1 MESVSGK
8 ENSPGRKPG
17 RTDPEGEIFEGHRDY
32 LDIHIAADGCEYLCC
47 APAEELQVKEAYSR
61 EGDCCLYTGK
71 PKVRFLMGKGDFAIC
86 FPEDAHMP
94 KISTGKPEYVRKA
107 VIKVRLRQEAE

>member
-1 MESVSGK
+1 M
-8 ENSPGRKPG
+8 
-17 RTDPEGEIFEGHRDY
+17 
-32 LDIHIAADGCEYLCC
+32 
-47 APAEELQVKEAYSR
+47 
-61 EGDCCLYTGK
+61 
-71 PKVRFLMGKGDFAIC
+71 RFLMGEGDFAIC